1 MKFLDYIFYRYYS
14 YLFNKNS
21 VGDDLLKAQFFITFF
36 FYLNLIAVTLIIN
49 LFFPLKE
56 MINKV
61 FYFITALLLFIF
73 FKKYY
78 NKKKIDQLDMRYKN
92 QSDTEYLVAGY
103 IMTAYCILSF
113 LSVVLLSKMK

>member
-21 VGDDLLKAQFFITFF
+21 VGDDLFKAQFLITFF
-36 FYLNLIAVTLIIN
+36 FYLNLIGVTLIIN

-56 MINKV
+56 IFNKV
-61 FYFITALLLFIF
+61 FFFIIALLLFIF

-78 NKKKIDQLDMRYKN
+78 NKKKLDQLAMKYKN
-92 QSDTEYLVAGY
+92 QSDTEYLISGY
-103 IMTAYCILSF
+103 ITTAYCISSF
-113 LSVVLLSKMK
+113 LTVILLSKLK